1 MVRQLLFIPPYHFI
15 VFDRVVSTD
24 AAYTKRWLL
33 HHANEP
39 VLDGNTWHSDQD
51 RGRIFCRTLLPAD
64 AEIEPVGGPGKEF
77 LADGVNYPIDAGPSE
92 QTGKS
97 IPSLKPI
104 HYDEVPEL
112 MGRWR
117 VEVSP
122 GAARTDDV
130 FLHLIQVGD
139 QTLERMDDATITQT
153 TDTATLTFTHGGKTV
168 TLVFNT
174 AGDIGGSIRIETA
187 GGVTID
193 RPLTQDVM
201 HQEGLA
207 TAN

>member
-1 MVRQLLFIPPYHFI
+1 
-15 VFDRVVSTD
+15 
-24 AAYTKRWLL
+24 
-33 HHANEP
+33 
-39 VLDGNTWHSDQD
+39 
-51 RGRIFCRTLLPAD
+51 
-64 AEIEPVGGPGKEF
+64 EF
-77 LADGVNYPIDAGPSE
+77 LADGVNYAIDAGPSE

-97 IPSLKPI
+97 IPDLKPI

-153 TDTATLTFTHGGKTV
+153 TDTATLTFTHEGKTV
-168 TLVFNT
+168 TIFFNT

-187 GGVTID
+187 GGVTVD

-201 HQEGLA
+201 LQEGLA